1 MALDFND
8 PDLEFS
14 DLVYAY
20 QSWVMAVI
28 NDEKLG
34 GEETLLTDEIA
45 DDALNAMRFLPG
57 EVTSAIET
65 SLARVYD
72 VDADELAACCS
83 RKADAPRSAHAPSLL
98 QRPTA
103 TRLPWWLVCGVG
115 LQVMQSPAITAFAT
129 SELAAGCSAPRAPA
143 DRSESHPKPHGH
155 SPSSNRG

>member
-20 QSWVMAVI
+20 QSRVMAVI

-34 GEETLLTDEIA
+34 GETLLTDDIA

-72 VDADELAACCS
+72 VDADELAA
-83 RKADAPRSAHAPSLL
+83 LL
-98 QRPTA
+98 FPE
-103 TRLPWWLVCGVG
+103 G
-115 LQVMQSPAITAFAT
+115 
-129 SELAAGCSAPRAPA
+129 
-143 DRSESHPKPHGH
+143 
-155 SPSSNRG
+155 